1 MMWGLCACN
10 SGIHRVRTLILLGC
24 WLLLLPACL
33 MAQSDAPPGWSA
45 SQQGS
50 TRMLNWN
57 GVVSLLDQQ
66 TRISLRFSA
75 DPTHTRELTGAVG
88 FDLYLPDD
96 VAALAPF
103 NFDDF
108 DGPDAPAAE
117 HDWVQI
123 TVERKDQQDLVLH
136 TSASGWTPDGNNFA
150 FGVNALSY
158 EKDSVPRNLL
168 VALAAGAERVR
179 ISITDPQVT
188 TRKLEFVL
196 DVTGQQAAFA
206 ELLTDLR

>member
-1 MMWGLCACN
+1 M
-10 SGIHRVRTLILLGC
+10 RTLILLGC
-24 WLLLLPACL
+24 WLLLFPEYLL
-33 MAQSDAPPGWSA
+33 AQADAPPGWSA
-45 SQQGS
+45 AHQGS

-57 GVVSLLDQQ
+57 GTVSLLDKQ

-117 HDWVQI
+117 HDLVLI
-123 TVERKDQQDLVLH
+123 TIERKDQPDLLLR
-136 TSASGWTPDGNNFA
+136 SAASGWTPDGSNFA
-150 FGVNALSY
+150 FGVNTLSY
-158 EKDSVPRNLL
+158 EKDSVPRKLL
-168 VALAAGAERVR
+168 AALAAGAVRVR
-179 ISITDPQVT
+179 INITDPQVA

-196 DVTGQQAAFA
+196 DVAGQQASFA